1 MWFTSTLQVT
11 FDFVKVIDPPPS
23 LGRQLWVTKIKMVKF
38 KNWEH
43 ANEIHKIY

>member
-1 MWFTSTLQVT
+1 MGPGVVFGWIFYT
-11 FDFVKVIDPPPS
+11 DPPPS